1 VDVFE
6 AIRTTRAMRRL
17 DPSRDVSDEDI
28 RTIVEAATKAGSA
41 GNRQPARWLVVRDAE
56 KRRQLGELYREC
68 VEPLL
73 RDDQD
78 RTKTDPATA
87 KRLKSTWHLARHLG
101 EAPVLVLACASGQP
115 NAAVF
120 VGVQNLM
127 LAARALGLGT
137 TLTTSHLCNEQ
148 KVKALVGIP
157 DDVNTFCL
165 IPVGYPLG
173 RWGDAPRRPVEEL
186 AYRDEWG
193 RELR

>member
-1 VDVFE
+1 MDVFE

-17 DPSRDVSDEDI
+17 DPSREVSDEDI
-28 RTIVEAATKAGSA
+28 HTIVEAATKAGSA

-56 KRRQLGELYREC
+56 KRRQLGELYRQC

-73 RDDQD
+73 RDDQE
-78 RTKTDPATA
+78 RAKTDPAIA
-87 KRLKSTWHLARHLG
+87 KRLKSTLHLARHLG
-101 EAPVLVLACASGQP
+101 EAPVLVLACAPGQP
-115 NAAVF
+115 HASVF

-148 KVKALVGIP
+148 KVKALLGIP

-186 AYRDEWG
+186 AFRDEWG

>member
-28 RTIVEAATKAGSA
+28 RTIVEAATRAGSA

-148 KVKALVGIP
+148 KVKALLGIP
-157 DDVNTFCL
+157 DDVNTYCL

>member
-148 KVKALVGIP
+148 KVKALLGIP
-157 DDVNTFCL
+157 DDVNTYCL

>member
-1 VDVFE
+1 MDVFE

-17 DPSRDVSDEDI
+17 DPSRKVSDEDI

-41 GNRQPARWLVVRDAE
+41 GNRQPVRWLVVRDAE

-73 RDDQD
+73 RNDDENA
-78 RTKTDPATA
+78 KTDPATA
-87 KRLKSTWHLARHLG
+87 RRLKSTWHLARHLG
-101 EAPVLVLACASGQP
+101 EAPVLVLACAPGQVH
-115 NAAVF
+115 AAVF

-137 TLTTSHLCNEQ
+137 TLTTSHRCNEE
-148 KVKALVGIP
+148 KVKALLGIP

-173 RWGDAPRRPVEEL
+173 RWGEAQRQPVEEL
-186 AYRDEWG
+186 AYRDDWG
-193 RELR
+193 RKLR

>member
-148 KVKALVGIP
+148 KVKALLGIP

-186 AYRDEWG
+186 AYLDEWG

>member
-41 GNRQPARWLVVRDAE
+41 GNRQPVRWLVVRDAQ

-68 VEPLL
+68 VEALL
-73 RDDQD
+73 RDTDEQA
-78 RTKTDPATA
+78 KTDPATA

-101 EAPVLVLACASGQP
+101 EAPVLILACAPGQVH
-115 NAAVF
+115 AAVF

-127 LAARALGLGT
+127 LAARAVGLGT
-137 TLTTSHLCNEQ
+137 TLTTSHLCNEE
-148 KVKALVGIP
+148 KVKALLGIP
-157 DDVNTFCL
+157 ADVNTFCL

-173 RWGDAPRRPVEEL
+173 RWGEAERRPVEEL
-186 AYRDEWG
+186 AYEDGWG
-193 RELR
+193 RKLR